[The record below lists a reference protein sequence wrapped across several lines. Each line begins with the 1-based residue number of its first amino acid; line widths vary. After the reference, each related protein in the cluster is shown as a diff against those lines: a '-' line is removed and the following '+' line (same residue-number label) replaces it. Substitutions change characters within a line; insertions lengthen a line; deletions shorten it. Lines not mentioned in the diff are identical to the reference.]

1 MGTDKKAG
9 KTGKTMTQES
19 NQKHTKSSRREQIL
33 QALVQMLEN
42 NPGARITT
50 SNLAKEVGLS
60 EAALYRHFASK
71 AKMFEGLI
79 EFIEDAVFSRVNRI
93 LHDEPQAIY
102 RCEHLLT
109 LVLAFA
115 DRNPGLCRILT
126 GEALVGENERLRS
139 RVSQFYERLET
150 QLKQILREAEIRDQM
165 KTRMPVPVT
174 SQLLLSIVEGRI
186 QQYAR
191 SGRSPVENWPEQWA
205 FLAGD
210 LMTPVAVGV

>member
-1 MGTDKKAG
+1 
-9 KTGKTMTQES
+9 MTQDT

-33 QALVQMLEN
+33 QALVQMLES

-93 LHDEPQAIY
+93 LQDEPQAIY

-165 KTRMPVPVT
+165 KPRMPVPVT

-186 QQYAR
+186 LQYAR
-191 SGRSPVENWPEQWA
+191 TGRSPVEHWPEQWA
-205 FLAGD
+205 FLADD
-210 LMTPVAVGV
+210 LLTPITLGV

>member
-1 MGTDKKAG
+1 
-9 KTGKTMTQES
+9 MTQDS
-19 NQKHTKSSRREQIL
+19 NQKHTKTSRREQIL

-79 EFIEDAVFSRVNRI
+79 EFIEDALFSRVSRI
-93 LHDEPQAIY
+93 LQDEPQAIY

-139 RVSQFYERLET
+139 RVSQIYERLET

-165 KTRMPVPVT
+165 KTCMPVPVT
-174 SQLLLSIVEGRI
+174 SQLLLSILEGRI
-186 QQYAR
+186 MQYTR
-191 SGRSPVENWPEQWA
+191 TKRSPVENWPEQWA
-205 FLAGD
+205 FLSRD
-210 LMTPVAVGV
+210 LLVPVVIGM

>member
-1 MGTDKKAG
+1 
-9 KTGKTMTQES
+9 MTQDS

-93 LHDEPQAIY
+93 LQDEPQAIY

-150 QLKQILREAEIRDQM
+150 QLKQVLREAEIRDQM

-191 SGRSPVENWPEQWA
+191 TGRSPVESWPEQWA
-205 FLAGD
+205 FLASD

>member
-1 MGTDKKAG
+1 
-9 KTGKTMTQES
+9 MTQDTH
-19 NQKHTKSSRREQIL
+19 QKHTKLSRREQIL

-93 LHDEPQAIY
+93 LQDEPQAIY

-126 GEALVGENERLRS
+126 GEALVGENERLHH
-139 RVSQFYERLET
+139 RVSQIYERLET

-174 SQLLLSIVEGRI
+174 AQLLLSVVEGRI
-186 QQYAR
+186 MQYTRA
-191 SGRSPVENWPEQWA
+191 GRSPVENWPEQWA
-205 FLAGD
+205 YLAHD
-210 LMTPVAVGV
+210 LMTPVVLGV

>member
-1 MGTDKKAG
+1 
-9 KTGKTMTQES
+9 MTQDS
-19 NQKHTKSSRREQIL
+19 NQKQTKSSRREQIL

-42 NPGARITT
+42 NPGTRITT
-50 SNLAKEVGLS
+50 SALAKEVGLS

-79 EFIEDAVFSRVNRI
+79 EFIEDAIFSRINRI
-93 LHDEPQAIY
+93 LQDETQTIY

-126 GEALVGENERLRS
+126 GEALVGEHERLRG
-139 RVSQFYERLET
+139 RVSQFYERLDT

-165 KTRMPVPVT
+165 KPRLPVAVS
-174 SQLLLSIVEGRI
+174 SQLLLSLVEGRI
-186 QQYAR
+186 MQYAR
-191 SGRSPVENWPEQWA
+191 TGRSPVENWPEQWA
-205 FLAGD
+205 FLADD
-210 LMTPVAVGV
+210 LLTPLPVSI